1 MVPTRFAPRTGL
13 PAPTGFGNQR
23 RSHPPPTNCAPSW
36 SSSNGFPFKM
46 PGVPQRARP
55 PGLPRGTGPSTGWR
69 QAAPRGPPPPRP
81 QIAPVVGSTT
91 AAARSVGNTTRDN
104 LMSMDDTL
112 LNAVDLVGIER
123 MASPKDTQPVVFKKP
138 EQTRAGFMLQA
149 ARLRPLSPAAK
160 SPSPKK
166 ARSSGPSRY
175 IVLDISQ
182 KDSPDGAKS
191 VQDGWLNRKESPPGK
206 LSATIP
212 NSRKSLFESRIST
225 PKRKGSNEVTASSSK
240 PKIPKEPTVDMFELD
255 SQAFDDWESE
265 QMELVLPKAKPPE
278 AVVQQVD
285 DDDDYFPSYQE
296 AVDPNCS
303 QLFLEEV
310 DRNGKKPLTQ
320 VGTPLRSPE
329 VHSIVKNSATC
340 SQYIRLERS
349 MMEENHANL
358 LDDFVDSQLA
368 REFDSSQQRQQIMGV
383 FNEFERTLLDTSN
396 VEFNVPPPEVD
407 ADLAEINWEE
417 DVTIA
422 AEKPSN
428 RSRLAHIFGKQASVG
443 SPKLVARKSA
453 PLVSSHFKD
462 MGPYFGLPTQVKHL
476 IAKYR
481 GIQELYDWQKECLG
495 LTAIV
500 ERHNLIYALPT
511 SGGKTLVA
519 EIIMLREVM
528 LRNRN
533 VMFIVPYVSIAQ
545 EKLAALAPFAV
556 DLAFLVEEYSG
567 GKGAIPPRKRKHK
580 NSIFVCTIEKAL
592 VLMDGLIE
600 VDRANEVG
608 LIVIDE
614 LHMIGED
621 RRGVHLEVLLT
632 KVKAIQAGIQ
642 VVGMS
647 ATIGNL
653 DEIARFME
661 ADIYCRDFRPVEL
674 QEYVKCGTDLFEIN
688 TKARTLEEAFKTK
701 KEVDFGY
708 TEEQRR
714 VDPDHVIALV
724 TDVIPTKSCLV
735 FCPTKRQC
743 EQLCTLMKD
752 CLPRELLLHRT
763 KEREELVVALR
774 AENDGADL
782 LASAFLLGIAYHH
795 SGLSFDERKMIEDAY
810 RLGILSLI
818 ICTSTL
824 AAGVNLPA
832 KRVIIRSPF
841 IATNFT
847 TLSRYKQ
854 MAGRAGRAGL
864 GEPGESIL
872 ICQKKDI
879 AAVCNLLCSPMDEAN
894 SSLHTDNGNYLKN
907 LILSSIG
914 LGLCSTRNDVQKFM
928 AKTLLALQAER
939 LGVDLRQL
947 TDRTLQT
954 LYKENAINAKS
965 DGCKKTPVNMTIR
978 FDETESSQAE
988 PANESAQIHELHVT
1002 RGAKGTS
1009 DEGKLV
1015 KTMKKNTRLVINEL
1029 GKAAIRAGFHMDK
1042 ARRFYDEMERIGE
1055 RLNVLDQYHLL
1066 YVIVLEDD
1074 GTLRPTDADLKA
1086 FVALI
1091 QQEQRLAF
1099 AQRFHVGEITVQKMS
1114 SCIRFPADLRNTVN
1128 RFFRMTIVSELWDLV
1143 PPQRVA
1149 RKYKL
1154 DAGSVQ
1160 QLMTNVASTASGLLR
1175 MTEQLPKLWAYR
1187 QLLATMT
1194 QRLSHCC
1201 TIELLPLMELP
1212 GVKIARAKQ
1221 LWRAGFTSLA
1231 SIAAAKSSDLV
1242 TMVEYMN
1249 HRNASQLIMAAKAK
1263 LMEQVEELRDRVEDY
1278 LQVIR

>member
-1 MVPTRFAPRTGL
+1 
-13 PAPTGFGNQR
+13 
-23 RSHPPPTNCAPSW
+23 
-36 SSSNGFPFKM
+36 M
-46 PGVPQRARP
+46 PGVPYRARP
-55 PGLPRGTGPSTGWR
+55 SGLPRSVGPPSGWR
-69 QAAPRGPPPPRP
+69 GPRP
-81 QIAPVVGSTT
+81 PITPLVTT
-91 AAARSVGNTTRDN
+91 TTIAAAATAGRSVGNTTRDN

-112 LNAVDLVGIER
+112 LNAIDLAEIER
-123 MASPKDTQPVVFKKP
+123 MSTQQDKQQPADVLFKKP
-138 EQTRAGFMLQA
+138 VLSRTSSILQA
-149 ARLRPLSPAAK
+149 SRFRPLSPATK

-166 ARSSGPSRY
+166 ARPSGPSRY
-175 IVLDISQ
+175 IVLDITQ

-191 VQDGWLNRKESPPGK
+191 LQDDRLNRKASSPPQTK

-212 NSRKSLFESRIST
+212 NSRRTLFESRIST
-225 PKRKGSNEVTASSSK
+225 PKRKSGNEVAAPSVPTVR
-240 PKIPKEPTVDMFELD
+240 KEPTVELFQFD
-255 SQAFDDWESE
+255 SQVLGDWES
-265 QMELVLPKAKPPE
+265 QHPG
-278 AVVQQVD
+278 QVD
-285 DDDDYFPSYQE
+285 VKEKPREVATKRDEDVNENDDDDYFPSYQE

-329 VHSIVKNSATC
+329 VSSIVKNSATC

-349 MMEENHANL
+349 MMEENQANL
-358 LDDFVDSQLA
+358 IDDVVDTQLA
-368 REFDSSQQRQQIMGV
+368 REFDSTQQRQQILGV
-383 FNEFERTLLDTSN
+383 FSEFERTLLDTSN
-396 VEFNVPPPEVD
+396 VQIEPPAELDPN
-407 ADLAEINWEE
+407 LAEINWDE

-422 AEKPSN
+422 GEKPSN
-428 RSRLAHIFGKQASVG
+428 RSRLANIFGRSRQESSAG

-453 PLVSSHFKD
+453 PLISSHFKD
-462 MGPYFGLPTQVKHL
+462 MGPFFGLPAQVKHL

-481 GIQELYDWQKECLG
+481 GIKELYDWQKECLG

-519 EIIMLREVM
+519 EILMLREVM

-567 GKGAIPPRKRKHK
+567 GKGTIPPRKRKHK

-592 VLMDGLIE
+592 VLLNGLIE

-614 LHMIGED
+614 LHMIGEE

-653 DEIARFME
+653 DEVARFMD

-674 QEYVKCGTDLFEIN
+674 QEYVKCGSDLFEIN
-688 TKARTLEEAFKTK
+688 TKARTLEDAFKTK
-701 KEVDFGY
+701 QHVEFDY
-708 TEEQRR
+708 SDDHRR
-714 VDPDHVIALV
+714 IDPDHVIGMVL
-724 TDVIPTKSCLV
+724 DVIPSKSCLL

-743 EQLCTLMKD
+743 EQLCALMVEH
-752 CLPRELLLHRT
+752 LPKELLLYRT
-763 KEREELVVALR
+763 KEKEELVIALR
-774 AENDGADL
+774 AENNSADL
-782 LASAFLLGIAYHH
+782 LANAFALGIAYHH
-795 SGLSFDERKMIEDAY
+795 SGLTFDERKLIEDAY

-832 KRVIIRSPF
+832 KRVIIRSPYV
-841 IATNFT
+841 ATNFI
-847 TLSRYKQ
+847 TLSKYKQ

-864 GEPGESIL
+864 GETGESIL

-879 AAVCNLLCSPMDEAN
+879 AAVCNLLCSPMDEAI
-894 SSLHTDNGNYLKN
+894 STLHTDDGNYLKN
-907 LILSSIG
+907 LALSSIG
-914 LGLCSTRNDVQKFM
+914 LGICDTRNDVHKLTS
-928 AKTLLALQAER
+928 KTLLALQADR
-939 LGVDLRQL
+939 LGVDLREL
-947 TDRTLQT
+947 TDKALQI
-954 LYKENAINAKS
+954 LYKEHAIRARS
-965 DGCKKTPVNMTIR
+965 DACKKNPANMTIR
-978 FDETESSQAE
+978 FDEADSTQAE
-988 PANESAQIHELHVT
+988 LPPENGNVPVREVVVT
-1002 RGAKGTS
+1002 RGVEGTT
-1009 DEGKLV
+1009 EAGKLV
-1015 KTMKKNTRLVINEL
+1015 KKLRKTTRLVINDL

-1042 ARRFYDEMERIGE
+1042 ASRFYDEMVRIGE
-1055 RLNVLDQYHLL
+1055 RLNVNDQYHLL
-1066 YVIVLEDD
+1066 YLIVMDDD
-1074 GTLRPTDADLKA
+1074 GTVRLTDAELVA
-1086 FVALI
+1086 FTASL
-1091 QQEQRLAF
+1091 QDDKQLAF
-1099 AQRFHVGEITVQKMS
+1099 ARRFHVGEYTIQRVLS
-1114 SCIRFPADLRNTVN
+1114 SIRIPDDLRTTVS
-1128 RFFRMTIVSELWDLV
+1128 RFFRMKIVSELWDLK
-1143 PPQRVA
+1143 PAQNVA
-1149 RKYKL
+1149 HEYKV

-1160 QLMTNVASTASGLLR
+1160 SLMTNVAATASGLLR
-1175 MTEQLPKLWAYR
+1175 MSEEIPELWAYR

-1201 TIELLPLMELP
+1201 TVELLPLMELP
-1212 GVKIARAKQ
+1212 GVKISRAKQ
-1221 LWRAGFTSLA
+1221 LWRAGYTSLA
-1231 SIAAAKSSDLV
+1231 SIASAKSSDLV
-1242 TMVEYMN
+1242 TSVEYMTY
-1249 HRNASQLIMAAKAK
+1249 RAAGQLIMAAKAK

>member
-1 MVPTRFAPRTGL
+1 
-13 PAPTGFGNQR
+13 
-23 RSHPPPTNCAPSW
+23 
-36 SSSNGFPFKM
+36 
-46 PGVPQRARP
+46 
-55 PGLPRGTGPSTGWR
+55 
-69 QAAPRGPPPPRP
+69 
-81 QIAPVVGSTT
+81 
-91 AAARSVGNTTRDN
+91 
-104 LMSMDDTL
+104 MSMDDTL
-112 LNAVDLVGIER
+112 LNAVDLAGIER
-123 MASPKDTQPVVFKKP
+123 MTSQQNKQSAVVFKP
-138 EQTRAGFMLQA
+138 PGPSRAGSILQA
-149 ARLRPLSPAAK
+149 SRFRSLSPAVKA
-160 SPSPKK
+160 PSPKK
-166 ARSSGPSRY
+166 PCKAGPSRY
-175 IVLDISQ
+175 IVLDITQ

-191 VQDGWLNRKESPPGK
+191 LQNGQLKRKDSPHGP

-225 PKRKGSNEVTASSSK
+225 PKRKNSKEVTPAK
-240 PKIPKEPTVDMFELD
+240 LPTEPPVDMFLLD
-255 SQAFDDWESE
+255 SQTFDDWESE
-265 QMELVLPKAKPPE
+265 RLEVLESRAVTPAKISMSKNAGE
-278 AVVQQVD
+278 KVGEEEEEE
-285 DDDDYFPSYQE
+285 DYFPSYQE
-296 AVDPNCS
+296 AIDLNCS

-329 VHSIVKNSATC
+329 VHSIVKNGATC
-340 SQYIRLERS
+340 SQYIRLERT
-349 MMEENHANL
+349 MMEENQANL
-358 LDDFVDSQLA
+358 LDDVVDTQLA
-368 REFDSSQQRQQIMGV
+368 REFDSTQQRQQIMGV
-383 FNEFERTLLDTSN
+383 FSEFERTLLNTSN
-396 VEFNVPPPEVD
+396 VEIEPPPDVD

-422 AEKPSN
+422 GEKPSN
-428 RSRLAHIFGKQASVG
+428 RSRLANIFGNERSNAA
-443 SPKLVARKSA
+443 SPKLLARKSA

-462 MGPYFGLPTQVKHL
+462 MGPFFGLPTQVKHL
-476 IAKYR
+476 IGKYR
-481 GIQELYDWQKECLG
+481 GIKDLYDWQKECLG

-533 VMFIVPYVSIAQ
+533 AMFIVPYVSLAQ

-567 GKGAIPPRKRKHK
+567 GKGTIPPRKRKHK

-592 VLMDGLIE
+592 VLLDGLIE

-614 LHMIGED
+614 LHMIGEE

-653 DEIARFME
+653 NEIARFMD

-688 TKARTLEEAFKTK
+688 TKARTLEDAFKTK
-701 KEVDFGY
+701 KHVDFEY
-708 TEEQRR
+708 TDEQLRI
-714 VDPDHVIALV
+714 DPDHVISLV
-724 TDVIPTKSCLV
+724 MDVIPTKSCLL

-743 EQLCTLMKD
+743 EQLCALMTEH
-752 CLPRELLLHRT
+752 LPRELLLYRT
-763 KEREELVVALR
+763 KERQELVAALR
-774 AENDGADL
+774 AENDNADL
-782 LASAFLLGIAYHH
+782 LANAFMLGIAYHH
-795 SGLSFDERKMIEDAY
+795 SGLTFDERKLIEDAY

-847 TLSRYKQ
+847 TLSKYKQ

-864 GEPGESIL
+864 GETGESIL

-879 AAVCNLLCSPMDEAN
+879 SAVCNLLCSPMDEAN
-894 SSLHTDNGNYLKN
+894 STLHADDGNHLKN

-914 LGLCSTRNDVQKFM
+914 LGICQTRNDVQKFM
-928 AKTLLALQAER
+928 NKTLLALQAER
-939 LGVDLRQL
+939 LGVNLRLL
-947 TDRTLQT
+947 TDKTLQA
-954 LYKENAINAKS
+954 LYRENAIKAKS
-965 DGCKKTPVNMTIR
+965 DACKKNPANMSIR
-978 FDETESSQAE
+978 FDEADSTQAE
-988 PANESAQIHELHVT
+988 PGPANGNVPVKELIVT
-1002 RGAKGTS
+1002 RGAEGSS
-1009 DEGKLV
+1009 DAGKLL
-1015 KTMKKNTRLVINEL
+1015 KTLKKTTRLVINDL
-1029 GKAAIRAGFHMDK
+1029 GKAAIRAGFNMEK
-1042 ARRFYDEMERIGE
+1042 ACRFYDEMVRIGE
-1055 RLNVLDQYHLL
+1055 RLNVNDQYHLL
-1066 YVIVLEDD
+1066 YLIVLEDD
-1074 GTLRPTDADLKA
+1074 GTLKPTDAEL
-1086 FVALI
+1086 V
-1091 QQEQRLAF
+1091 AF
-1099 AQRFHVGEITVQKMS
+1099 AASIRGTDDMEFSRRFHVGEYTIQKIMS
-1114 SCIRFPADLRNTVN
+1114 SISIPADLRSTVN
-1128 RFFRMTIVSELWDLV
+1128 RFFRMKIVSELWDLV
-1143 PPQRVA
+1143 PAQKVA
-1149 RKYKL
+1149 QKYKV

-1160 QLMTNVASTASGLLR
+1160 HLMTNVAATASGLLR
-1175 MTEQLPKLWAYR
+1175 MSEELPKLWAFR

-1201 TIELLPLMELP
+1201 TVELLPLMELP

-1231 SIAAAKSSDLV
+1231 TLAAAKSSDLV
-1242 TMVEYMN
+1242 NSVEYMN
-1249 HRNASQLIMAAKAK
+1249 YRTASQLILAAKAK